1 MNLTDKVALVT
12 GASTGVG
19 EGIAKALYQHGAKV
33 IITSLDHEEIT
44 NTAKL
49 IDPSG
54 RRVIGKV
61 ADVRDPIAIE
71 MLIRDI
77 DKTNGVLHLVVN
89 NAGITGPHQV
99 NISDY
104 NLEKWDN
111 VIQTNVYG
119 TFYTMKYSLPLIERS
134 GGGSIVNLAA
144 VNGIVGISG
153 IAPYTAS
160 KHAIIGLTQSAA
172 LENAEKNIRINAIAP
187 GYVATPNIK
196 NLPSETQKWMADQHP
211 MKRMASVEEIANTV
225 LFLLSPLSS
234 FTTGAVFPVDG
245 GYLAQ

>member
-19 EGIAKALYQHGAKV
+19 EGIAKALYQQGAKV
-33 IITSLDHEEIT
+33 IITSLVHDEIM

-54 RRVIGKV
+54 KKVIGKV
-61 ADVRDPIAIE
+61 ADVRDPIAIQ

-77 DKTNGVLHLVVN
+77 DKIHGALHLVVN

-104 NLEKWDN
+104 NLENWND

-160 KHAIIGLTQSAA
+160 KHAIVGLTQSAA

-187 GYVATPNIK
+187 GYIATPNIK
-196 NLPSETQKWMADQHP
+196 SLPNETQKWMADQHP
-211 MKRMASVEEIANTV
+211 MKRMASVEEVANTV
-225 LFLLSPLSS
+225 LFLLSSLSS
-234 FTTGAVFPVDG
+234 FTTGAVFQVDG